1 MLSELLFNLSRIL
14 IGTYASLMF
23 KMDIRW
29 QTSLPKG
36 PVLFA
41 ANHPSTTD
49 PVLIHLISPRPMSVM
64 INSKVFSIPVLGPY
78 MRRMQQICVTPGQG
92 AEVLDQAHQ
101 TLKNGQSVAIFPEG
115 LISPV
120 DGFHSPR
127 SGVARLA
134 LKSGVPVI
142 PLGIYLSEKGC
153 KRIPTVLEGEPD
165 IVTWYLYG
173 PYAITIGKALHFSGD
188 ANDKSLVKTVAE
200 NIMENIRSL
209 ASESRNRA
217 QRSA

>member
-1 MLSELLFNLSRIL
+1 VLADLLYKVSRIL
-14 IGTYASLMF
+14 IGSYASLMF
-23 KMDIRW
+23 KMDIQW
-29 QTSLPKG
+29 QTALPKG

-78 MRRMQQICVTPGQG
+78 MHRMRQISVIPGKGDQ
-92 AEVLDQAHQ
+92 VLDQANQ
-101 TLKNGQSVAIFPEG
+101 TLEKGQSVAIFPEG

-153 KRIPTVLEGEPD
+153 RRIPTMLEGEPD
-165 IVTWYLYG
+165 IVTWYLHG
-173 PYAITIGKALHFSGD
+173 PYAVTIGKALHFSGD
-188 ANDKSLVKTVAE
+188 ANDKSLVKKVAE

-209 ASESRNRA
+209 ASESRNRSQA
-217 QRSA
+217 SA